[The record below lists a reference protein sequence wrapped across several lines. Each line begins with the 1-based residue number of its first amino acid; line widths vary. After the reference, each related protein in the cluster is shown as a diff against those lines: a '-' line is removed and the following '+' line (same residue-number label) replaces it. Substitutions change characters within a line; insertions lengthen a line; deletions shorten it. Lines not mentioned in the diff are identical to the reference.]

1 MPRLSRA
8 SAKAGTTNRSRGAFP
23 IGRSYTN
30 TLSCFGRKVVEL
42 GTDVTAGSLG
52 APPMTRCTRPAGFR
66 RPATRLCWRRSS
78 LPPSCG
84 RSQRMGRAPFET
96 LKSLLV
102 PIYSIGMVLAFGF
115 LANHS
120 GLSAALALAL
130 ARRDVAQIP
139 ARGDVPAGGARAD
152 HQSPA
157 RRGDPDRAVG
167 AADRT
172 GDRRLAGPAGR
183 GQSGLWP
190 RYLRDPEVARRCGGQ
205 GSCPPPTRGTRKLQ
219 DADGA
224 RETADV
230 HFDFVRKTVRQV
242 VHNHAPSGHAAAA
255 CNADP
260 SL

>member
-1 MPRLSRA
+1 MPH
-8 SAKAGTTNRSRGAFP
+8 
-23 IGRSYTN
+23 
-30 TLSCFGRKVVEL
+30 
-42 GTDVTAGSLG
+42 
-52 APPMTRCTRPAGFR
+52 
-66 RPATRLCWRRSS
+66 
-78 LPPSCG
+78 
-84 RSQRMGRAPFET
+84 APFET

-224 RETADV
+224 REAADV

-242 VHNHAPSGHAAAA
+242 VHNHAPSGRATPA

>member
-1 MPRLSRA
+1 MR
-8 SAKAGTTNRSRGAFP
+8 
-23 IGRSYTN
+23 
-30 TLSCFGRKVVEL
+30 
-42 GTDVTAGSLG
+42 
-52 APPMTRCTRPAGFR
+52 
-66 RPATRLCWRRSS
+66 
-78 LPPSCG
+78 
-84 RSQRMGRAPFET
+84 RAPFET

-139 ARGDVPAGGARAD
+139 ARGDAPAGSTVAD

-167 AADRT
+167 AMART
-172 GDRRLAGPAGR
+172 DDRRVAGPAGR

-190 RYLRDPEVARRCGGQ
+190 RYLRDSEVARRCGRPSGPAPRRCSGQ
-205 GSCPPPTRGTRKLQ
+205 CSCPPPIRAARKLQ
-219 DADGA
+219 DADGGRKA
-224 RETADV
+224 ANV
-230 HFDFVRKTVRQV
+230 HFDFVRNMVRRLED
-242 VHNHAPSGHAAAA
+242 NLARSGLAAAA
-255 CNADP
+255 CNADT